1 MNFTAIAEPDVSLL
15 SDTASQVLALAP
27 ISMAPLGSLLLT
39 EISYIDSGQIK
50 QSYYVY
56 DVAADSYV
64 TNLSDYVGGVEA
76 ATITAIDV
84 AWSSENGPTF
94 AIAYIDLTESSY
106 MNTATGNRIAIV
118 RGGELI
124 TNDAIEMASGQIAN
138 TGLENIVID
147 ASGTQVGFSS
157 AANNLLPYLDTN
169 DLTDA
174 FIIDLEQSVLQ
185 RVSQISEDDEGEQPA
200 HILAINYTSETTQVL
215 FETQAG
221 SFSTNDLNDKN
232 DLYLA
237 TVGLLEN
244 NINLISQQLNDEAA
258 SIVENQALLQNDRV
272 YYVSDASNLVDSDDN
287 LSQDIFSQ
295 HLLSGQAQ
303 RLTAGLDAQI
313 TSLSNVEYQLL
324 GVDSGLKKLMFSSNL
339 DNPSVTDGSLNQIY
353 LMDLDTYQIELLSAT
368 ADGTPGNDASVI
380 GVMENF
386 ATNYAIQ
393 TEATN
398 LVEKPGSSLV
408 TQNKPSIKLFD
419 TQDREVT
426 GIELNLLKD
435 GTLLTESVHAENGH
449 LLITDIIDFDQLTI
463 AEPDAYEPGIN
474 IIDAISILKHIV
486 GLSTLTGADFEAA
499 DANNDNNIN
508 IIDAIDVL
516 SHIVGLKTL
525 NSYDLIDDDGD
536 RITRLDVGT
545 EETQSWTLVANGD
558 VDHSGYFLQDYI
570 VPTVDVL

>member
-56 DVAADSYV
+56 DVAANSYV

-138 TGLENIVID
+138 TGVENIVID

-380 GVMENF
+380 GVMDNF

-474 IIDAISILKHIV
+474 IIDAISILRHIV

-516 SHIVGLKTL
+516 RHIVGLKTL

>member
-64 TNLSDYVGGVEA
+64 TNLNDYVGGVEA

-185 RVSQISEDDEGEQPA
+185 RVSQIS
-200 HILAINYTSETTQVL
+200 
-215 FETQAG
+215 
-221 SFSTNDLNDKN
+221 
-232 DLYLA
+232 
-237 TVGLLEN
+237 
-244 NINLISQQLNDEAA
+244 
-258 SIVENQALLQNDRV
+258 
-272 YYVSDASNLVDSDDN
+272 
-287 LSQDIFSQ
+287 
-295 HLLSGQAQ
+295 
-303 RLTAGLDAQI
+303 
-313 TSLSNVEYQLL
+313 
-324 GVDSGLKKLMFSSNL
+324 
-339 DNPSVTDGSLNQIY
+339 
-353 LMDLDTYQIELLSAT
+353 
-368 ADGTPGNDASVI
+368 
-380 GVMENF
+380 
-386 ATNYAIQ
+386 
-393 TEATN
+393 
-398 LVEKPGSSLV
+398 
-408 TQNKPSIKLFD
+408 
-419 TQDREVT
+419 
-426 GIELNLLKD
+426 
-435 GTLLTESVHAENGH
+435 
-449 LLITDIIDFDQLTI
+449 
-463 AEPDAYEPGIN
+463 
-474 IIDAISILKHIV
+474 
-486 GLSTLTGADFEAA
+486 
-499 DANNDNNIN
+499 
-508 IIDAIDVL
+508 
-516 SHIVGLKTL
+516 
-525 NSYDLIDDDGD
+525 
-536 RITRLDVGT
+536 
-545 EETQSWTLVANGD
+545 
-558 VDHSGYFLQDYI
+558 
-570 VPTVDVL
+570 